1 MIEQSQKDPYRWIIL
16 ILGTTS
22 VFGALGLARFGYS
35 AVLPAMQQG
44 LGMSNTQAGIMAT
57 ANLAGYLAL
66 SAIGGALASQFGAR
80 LIVSLGLLLCGAGM
94 LLTGMSG
101 TFAVAVFWRVITGF
115 GSGAAN
121 IGAMGMWAT
130 WFEPNRRGTA
140 AGIAVTGSSFALIF
154 TGPMA
159 PYIISSFG
167 SGGWR
172 ACWYVFGAITLA
184 LAALCAIALKNRPAP
199 GPAMPVAEKS
209 PGQTGRGW
217 ANVYGS
223 WPVWHLGLVYI
234 AFGFSY
240 IIYMTFFVKYL
251 AAEHG
256 YTRQAAGNVFMLM
269 GICSLACG
277 LVWGTVSDR
286 IGRKQTLVIIYL
298 IQCTAFAFFALW
310 HTHAGLALSAVLFG
324 ITAWSI
330 PAIMAAT
337 CGDVLGAKLAPA
349 GLGFI
354 TLFFGIGQA
363 TAPSMAGALADKFGS
378 FSPAFLLAAGVALV
392 GAIAAVGLNKSNK

>member
-1 MIEQSQKDPYRWIIL
+1 MNGQNPKDPYRWTIL
-16 ILGTTS
+16 ILGTAA

-35 AVLPAMQQG
+35 AMLPAMQRG
-44 LGMSNTQAGIMAT
+44 LDMSNTQAGIMAT
-57 ANLAGYLAL
+57 ANLAGYLVL
-66 SAIGGALASQFGAR
+66 SVVGGALASRFGAR
-80 LIVSLGLLLCGAGM
+80 LVVSLGLLVCGAGM

-101 TFAVAVFWRVITGF
+101 AFTTAVFWRVITGF

-130 WFEPNRRGTA
+130 WFDSKRRGMA

-159 PYIISSFG
+159 PYLINSIG
-167 SGGWR
+167 RNGWR

-184 LAALCAIALKNRPAP
+184 LAALCAVALKNRPATAVP
-199 GPAMPVAEKS
+199 TVEKS
-209 PGQTGRGW
+209 EGQSGRGW
-217 ANVYGS
+217 AGVYGS

-251 AAEHG
+251 AAEQG
-256 YTRQAAGNVFMLM
+256 YTRQAAGNLFMLM

-277 LVWGTVSDR
+277 LLWGGLSDR

-298 IQCTAFAFFALW
+298 VQCTAFAIFGLW
-310 HTHAGLALSAVLFG
+310 HTHVGLALSAVLFG
-324 ITAWSI
+324 LTAWSI

-337 CGDVLGAKLAPA
+337 CGDVLGPKLAPA

-363 TAPSMAGALADKFGS
+363 TAPSVAGALADKLGS
-378 FSPAFLLAAGVALV
+378 FSPAFILAAGVALA
-392 GAIAAVGLNKSNK
+392 GAISASGLKKSPK